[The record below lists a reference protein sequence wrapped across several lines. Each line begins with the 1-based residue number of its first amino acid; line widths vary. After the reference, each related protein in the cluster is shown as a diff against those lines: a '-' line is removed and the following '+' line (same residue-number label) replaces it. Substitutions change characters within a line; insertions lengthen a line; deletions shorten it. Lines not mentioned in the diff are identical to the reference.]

1 MKTVIVTCMERGK
14 PKVYTGEYISRGIGN
29 LIFATWDSKGSS
41 YIKQIKE
48 KNIIN
53 CRIEQK

>member
-1 MKTVIVTCMERGK
+1 MKTVTVTCIERGK
-14 PKVYTGEYISRGIGN
+14 PKVYTGELISRGIGN
-29 LIFATWDSKGSS
+29 LIFVTWDSKGSS